1 MIRQKSFGNEKP
13 TLYLVPTPI
22 GNLSEMTPR
31 AIEILNSVDVIAC
44 EDTRTSGQLLRH
56 FDISK
61 RLIAYQNFNE
71 ETSSRGI
78 VNLLSQGNNVALIS
92 DAGYPLISDPGQRV
106 VNEASAAGFNVVPVS
121 GCSAVLNAVVA
132 SGLIAQPFLF
142 IGFLPSAN
150 NERVKKLHEY
160 RAYPMTMVFYEA
172 PHRITKMLKSCL
184 EVLGDRKCCLCR
196 EMTKLHEEFIRGTI
210 SELIEISDDLKGEMV
225 VVMEG
230 NRDDYSKDVDMSV
243 IMQMVNESIEAG
255 MTTSSAIKEVAR
267 KTGVAKNRIYDLVH
281 KDEQKGT
288 C

>member
-1 MIRQKSFGNEKP
+1 VIRQKSFGNEKP

-31 AIEILNSVDVIAC
+31 SIEILNSVDVIAC

-150 NERVKKLHEY
+150 NERVKKLQAY

-196 EMTKLHEEFIRGTI
+196 EMTKLHEEFIRGTV

-255 MTTSSAIKEVAR
+255 MSTSGAIKEVAR